1 MVHISLFP
9 ISSLFPAWPSLLL
22 FNSKWLFPAAFSF
35 LFSQWLLS
43 FTGQV
48 MWFTCQIISTLRIYY
63 MLNFNNA
70 NTSIDTKNN
79 TLKTLWKFSY
89 MASTS
94 AKLYWS
100 KYLRREASDNQPSTR
115 TYQPA
120 NSMGLQQLSKTGRAG
135 KPVLANPQIPS
146 LFLVHITIK
155 PSRHYLASSITNFR
169 MNRWHLSHKYL
180 ILMAEIVC

>member
-1 MVHISLFP
+1 
-9 ISSLFPAWPSLLL
+9 
-22 FNSKWLFPAAFSF
+22 
-35 LFSQWLLS
+35 
-43 FTGQV
+43 
-48 MWFTCQIISTLRIYY
+48 
-63 MLNFNNA
+63 
-70 NTSIDTKNN
+70 
-79 TLKTLWKFSY
+79 

-180 ILMAEIVC
+180 ILMAEIVCQTIPDSNGSNCLAANFRMFNVQNLRNHWTFMSYAETLIYVF